1 MLKNLKLKFKRCLP
15 KRFVH
20 KRVYWVFRRFTRIE
34 PNILEYKSI
43 RDMPDPETWKTEQ
56 SFALHFVE
64 PFKNK
69 HEAQKAIDYAKQLQP
84 WQEFI
89 ILLG

>member
-1 MLKNLKLKFKRCLP
+1 MKYLKLKIKQLFR
-15 KRFVH
+15 KRFVS
-20 KRVYWVFRRFTRIE
+20 KRVYWVFRRYTRIE

-43 RDMPDPETWKTEQ
+43 REMPDPETWKSEQ